1 MGKPTDYSTVF
12 PLTDLEWKQL
22 LNAAR
27 KQTVEGIVYEG
38 LSLLPE
44 KWLPAEN
51 ILFRWA
57 AEAEHIEQRNQKMN
71 GVLAELQQ
79 LFTAH
84 GLHPVVLKG
93 QATALCYRQPSLRQ
107 CGDIDWFFPSPE
119 EEQQAAA
126 LIRESGCRIE
136 DKPGQATAL
145 CYRQPSLRQ
154 CGDIDWFFP
163 SPEEE
168 QQAAAL
174 IRESGCRI
182 EDKPD
187 GSRLYAWKGIEVE
200 HHPQLLDCC
209 NPFVQKKIHH
219 WIAQEG
225 WKEAVIANGS
235 SRLYAWKGIEV
246 EHHPQLLDCC
256 NPFVQKKIHHWIA
269 QEGWKEAVIA
279 NGITISTPAPL
290 LHLLLLNTHILKHA
304 LGRGIG
310 LRQLCDL
317 ARAYATVGLHADG
330 TAYQEACS
338 QLGLLRWNRW
348 IACRRDSLSGSLQ
361 PTGSAP
367 LEPFAA
373 CLSHPVPGT
382 SGRNTALSR
391 TGTDFTGSAPA

>member
-1 MGKPTDYSTVF
+1 MHGLSDMNAHRNIVKEALLLLLKAGLWGKPTDCSTVF

-22 LNAAR
+22 LNEAR

-44 KWLPAEN
+44 KWLPTEN

-126 LIRESGCRIE
+126 LIR
-136 DKPGQATAL
+136 K
-145 CYRQPSLRQ
+145 
-154 CGDIDWFFP
+154 
-163 SPEEE
+163 
-168 QQAAAL
+168 
-174 IRESGCRI
+174 SGCRI

-225 WKEAVIANGS
+225 WKEAVIANGT
-235 SRLYAWKGIEV
+235 
-246 EHHPQLLDCC
+246 
-256 NPFVQKKIHHWIA
+256 
-269 QEGWKEAVIA
+269 
-279 NGITISTPAPL
+279 TISTPAPL

-338 QLGLLRWNRW
+338 QLGLLRWNRLLHAFL
-348 IACRRDSLSGSLQ
+348 IQCLGLPAETLPYPEPEPVS
-361 PTGSAP
+361 PAP
-367 LEPFAA
+367 LQHKVWSGGNFGQHDARFTEKTSKWKRKQDTARAFLANAKFA
-373 CLSHPVPGT
+373 CSY
-382 SGRNTALSR
+382 
-391 TGTDFTGSAPA
+391 APSEAFWTMTHLIKGQFLCN